1 MRVIR
6 VHFGKGDDEVGL
18 KHLNLVEI
26 DTEKSAD
33 PWFAPR
39 GWRFK
44 GKAGD
49 ADNPAAGAERI
60 NDFNASA
67 LKQIIRDG

>member
-1 MRVIR
+1 VRVIR

-33 PWFAPR
+33 R
-39 GWRFK
+39 GLRRRLAVQ

-49 ADNPAAGAERI
+49 ADNPAAGASE
-60 NDFNASA
+60 
-67 LKQIIRDG
+67 